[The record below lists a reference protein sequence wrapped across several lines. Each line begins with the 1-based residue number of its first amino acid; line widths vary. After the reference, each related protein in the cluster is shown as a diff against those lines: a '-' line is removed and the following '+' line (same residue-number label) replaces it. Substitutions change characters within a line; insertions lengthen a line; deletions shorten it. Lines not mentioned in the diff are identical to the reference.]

1 MPKAA
6 PVPEDLNPHHIAR
19 HQFEEAI
26 PYVDDLK
33 GWKGV
38 SQWLFEPERVVKVT
52 LPVVM
57 DDGEV
62 RVFRGYRVLHNT
74 ARGPGKGG
82 IRFYPTVDEDEVKAL
97 ASWMTWKCAVV
108 DIPFGG
114 AKGGVECDTTKLST
128 DEKRRITRRF
138 VTSLGDTIG
147 PYTDIPAP
155 DMYTDPDTMA
165 WIYDTYAMLHPN
177 AENLGVVTGK
187 PVDLGGIPGRG
198 TATAQGSVFV
208 AEHLLALGAVPG
220 LSQIEDA
227 VVSVQGFG
235 NAGRHAA
242 FILRDMGAKVV
253 AVSDSKGGVFKAKGL
268 DLEAVEA
275 HKKETGSVV
284 GTPGTRR
291 IGVKG
296 TLEVECDI
304 LIPAAL
310 ENQITLENAER
321 VSTKL
326 VVEAANGPTTPG
338 ADRILAS
345 KGIVLAPDILA
356 NAGGVVVS
364 YFEWVQNL
372 EHEQW
377 EESVVHAR
385 LRTKMYRA
393 AEQVLTTYRRI
404 TERFPEYQARWRQFM
419 PEAKAITHK
428 PDMRIAA
435 MATAVG
441 RCKAALDRRGVWP

>member
-6 PVPEDLNPHHIAR
+6 PVSEDLNPHHIAR
-19 HQFEEAI
+19 QQFDEAV
-26 PYVDDLK
+26 PYVDDLR
-33 GWKGV
+33 GWKGT

-62 RVFRGYRVLHNT
+62 HIFRGYRVLHNT

-82 IRFYPTVDEDEVKAL
+82 IRFHPAVGEDEVKAL
-97 ASWMTWKCAVV
+97 ASWMTWKCAVA

-114 AKGGVECDTTKLST
+114 AKGGVECDTAKLSV
-128 DEKRRITRRF
+128 DEKRRLTRRF
-138 VTSLGDTIG
+138 ITSLGDTIG

-155 DMYTDPDTMA
+155 DMYTDADTMA
-165 WIYDTYAMLHPN
+165 WVYDTYAMLHPN

-187 PVDLGGIPGRG
+187 PVDLGGIPGRS

-220 LSQIEDA
+220 LSQIDGA
-227 VVSVQGFG
+227 VVSIQGFG

-242 FILRDMGAKVV
+242 FILRDMGARVV
-253 AVSDSKGGVFKAKGL
+253 AVSDSKGGAFSRKGL

-275 HKKETGSVV
+275 HKKETGSVA
-284 GTPGTRR
+284 GTPGARR

-296 TLEVECDI
+296 TLEIECDI

-310 ENQITLENAER
+310 ENQITLDNADR
-321 VSTKL
+321 VNTKL
-326 VVEAANGPTTPG
+326 VVEAANGPTTP
-338 ADRILAS
+338 ASDRILAS
-345 KGIVLAPDILA
+345 KGIVVAPDILA

-377 EESVVHAR
+377 EESAVRDR
-385 LRTKMYRA
+385 LRTKMHRA
-393 AEQVLTTYRRI
+393 TEQVLATYRRI
-404 TERFPEYQARWRQFM
+404 TERFPEYQERWRQAM
-419 PEAKAITHK
+419 PGSKALRK

>member
-1 MPKAA
+1 MAKVAQVA
-6 PVPEDLNPHHIAR
+6 EDLNPHHIAR

-26 PYVDDLK
+26 PFVEDIK
-33 GWKGV
+33 GWKGT
-38 SQWLFEPERVVKVT
+38 SKWLFEPERVVKVT

-62 RVFRGYRVLHNT
+62 HVFRGYRVLHNT

-97 ASWMTWKCAVV
+97 ASWMTWKCAVA

-114 AKGGVECDTTKLST
+114 AKGGVECDTTKLSV

-138 VTSLGDTIG
+138 VTALGDTIG

-155 DMYTDPDTMA
+155 DMYTDADTMA
-165 WIYDTYAMLHPN
+165 WIYDTYAMTHPN
-177 AENLGVVTGK
+177 AENLAVVTGK
-187 PVDLGGIPGRG
+187 PVDLGGIPGRS

-208 AEHLLALGAVPG
+208 TEHLLALGAVPG
-220 LSQIEDA
+220 LSQVEDA

-242 FILRDMGAKVV
+242 FILRDMGARVV
-253 AVSDSKGGVFKAKGL
+253 AVSDSKGGIYSRKGL
-268 DLEAVEA
+268 DLEAAEA
-275 HKKETGSVV
+275 HKKATGSVV
-284 GTPGTRR
+284 GTPGTRK
-291 IGVKG
+291 IGIKG
-296 TLEVECDI
+296 ALEIECDI
-304 LIPAAL
+304 LIPAAM
-310 ENQITLENAER
+310 ENQITLDNADR
-321 VSTKL
+321 VNAKL
-326 VVEAANGPTTPG
+326 VVEAANGPTTPA

-345 KGIVLAPDILA
+345 KGTVLAPDILA

-377 EESVVHAR
+377 QESAVHER

-393 AEQVLTTYRRI
+393 TEDVLATYRRI
-404 TERFPEYQARWRQFM
+404 TERFPEYQERWRKAT
-419 PEAKAITHK
+419 PGAKALPK

>member
-1 MPKAA
+1 MPKVA

-19 HQFEEAI
+19 HQFDTAI
-26 PYVDDLK
+26 PFVEDLK
-33 GWKGV
+33 GWKGT

-52 LPVVM
+52 LPVQM
-57 DDGEV
+57 DTGEV
-62 RVFRGYRVLHNT
+62 QIFHGYRVLHNT

-97 ASWMTWKCAVV
+97 ASWMTWKCAVA

-114 AKGGVECDTTKLST
+114 AKGGVECDTTKLSAN
-128 DEKRRITRRF
+128 EKRRITRRF
-138 VTSLGDTIG
+138 VTALGDTIG
-147 PYTDIPAP
+147 PFTDIPAP
-155 DMYTDPDTMA
+155 DMYTDADTMA
-165 WIYDTYAMLHPN
+165 IIYDTYAMLHPN
-177 AENLGVVTGK
+177 AEHLGVVTGK
-187 PVDLGGIPGRG
+187 PVDLGGIPGRS

-253 AVSDSKGGVFKAKGL
+253 AVSDSKGGVASSKGL

-275 HKKETGSVV
+275 HKKATGSVV

-296 TLEVECDI
+296 ALEIKCDI
-304 LIPAAL
+304 LVPAAL
-310 ENQITLENAER
+310 ENQITLANADK
-321 VSTKL
+321 VKAKL
-326 VVEAANGPTTPG
+326 IVEAANGPTTPG

-377 EESVVHAR
+377 EEATVHQR

-393 AEQVLTTYRRI
+393 TENVLGTYRRI
-404 TERFPEYQARWRQFM
+404 TERFPEYQERWRKEM
-419 PEAKAITHK
+419 PGAKALPK

>member
-1 MPKAA
+1 MAKVA
-6 PVPEDLNPHHIAR
+6 PVAEDLNPHHIAR
-19 HQFEEAI
+19 HQFDEAI
-26 PYVDDLK
+26 PFVEDLK
-33 GWKGV
+33 GWKGT
-38 SQWLFEPERVVKVT
+38 SQWLFEPERVVKVS

-62 RVFRGYRVLHNT
+62 QVFRGYRVLHNT

-114 AKGGVECDTTKLST
+114 AKGGVECDTTKLSV

-138 VTSLGDTIG
+138 VTALGDTIG
-147 PYTDIPAP
+147 PFTDIPAP
-155 DMYTDPDTMA
+155 DMYTDSDTMA
-165 WIYDTYAMLHPN
+165 WIYDTYAMMHPN
-177 AENLGVVTGK
+177 SDALAVVTGK
-187 PVDLGGIPGRG
+187 PVDLGGSPGRG
-198 TATAQGSVFV
+198 TATAQGSAFV

-220 LSQIEDA
+220 LSQIADA

-253 AVSDSKGGVFKAKGL
+253 AVSDSKGGIYSRKGL
-268 DLEAVEA
+268 DLEAAEA
-275 HKKETGSVV
+275 HKKATGSVV
-284 GTPGTRR
+284 GAPGTRK
-291 IGVKG
+291 IGIKG
-296 TLEVECDI
+296 ALEIECDI
-304 LIPAAL
+304 LVPAAL
-310 ENQITLENAER
+310 ENQITLDNAER
-321 VSTKL
+321 VNARL
-326 VVEAANGPTTPG
+326 VIEAANGPTTPA

-345 KGIVLAPDILA
+345 KGTVLAPDILA

-377 EESVVHAR
+377 EESAVHER
-385 LRTKMYRA
+385 LRTKMYRS
-393 AEQVLTTYRRI
+393 AEHVLTTYRHI
-404 TERFPEYQARWRQFM
+404 TERFPEYQERWRKAM
-419 PEAKAITHK
+419 PGARLPRK
-428 PDMRIAA
+428 PDMRVAA

-441 RCKAALDRRGVWP
+441 RCKTALDRRGVWP

>member
-1 MPKAA
+1 MAKVAQVA
-6 PVPEDLNPHHIAR
+6 EDLNPHHIAR

-26 PYVDDLK
+26 PFVEDIK
-33 GWKGV
+33 GWKGT
-38 SQWLFEPERVVKVT
+38 SKWLFEPERVVKVT

-62 RVFRGYRVLHNT
+62 HVFRGYRVLHNT

-114 AKGGVECDTTKLST
+114 AKGGVECDTTKLSV

-138 VTSLGDTIG
+138 VTALGDTIG

-155 DMYTDPDTMA
+155 DMYTDADTMA
-165 WIYDTYAMLHPN
+165 WIYDTYAMTHPN
-177 AENLGVVTGK
+177 AENLAVVTGK
-187 PVDLGGIPGRG
+187 PVDLGGIPGRS

-208 AEHLLALGAVPG
+208 TEHLLALGAVPG
-220 LSQIEDA
+220 LSQVEDA

-242 FILRDMGAKVV
+242 FILRDMGARVV
-253 AVSDSKGGVFKAKGL
+253 AVSDSKGGIYSRKGL
-268 DLEAVEA
+268 DLEAAEA
-275 HKKETGSVV
+275 HKKATGSVV
-284 GTPGTRR
+284 GTPGTRK
-291 IGVKG
+291 IGIKG
-296 TLEVECDI
+296 ALEIECDI
-304 LIPAAL
+304 LIPAAM
-310 ENQITLENAER
+310 ENQITLDNADR
-321 VSTKL
+321 VNAKL
-326 VVEAANGPTTPG
+326 VVEAANGPTTPA
-338 ADRILAS
+338 ADLILAS
-345 KGIVLAPDILA
+345 KGTVLAPDILA

-377 EESVVHAR
+377 QESAVHER

-393 AEQVLTTYRRI
+393 TEDVLATYRRI
-404 TERFPEYQARWRQFM
+404 TERLPEYQERWRKAT
-419 PEAKAITHK
+419 PEAKALPK